1 MTQLALWPSWVS
13 RCCGSPFTS
22 PARRTCPCSATCSLV
37 WLRPWDYDLT
47 SEEFDGLF
55 ISDGPGNPETCEATI
70 RHLHKVTK
78 GRPSLPI
85 VGIFLGHQLLAL
97 TTSAK
102 TAASTGRALVSGQG
116 VATSPRRIAASQ
128 WMPLFTNANDG
139 SNDGSNDFSRRR
151 LPGHGQELPVPLP
164 YHAHMQAPAPALA
177 LAGLGWEVSPS
188 DRRASSTTPAAKPS
202 NAPGAARAVV
212 PHQSQH
218 RDGADLQGLASC
230 ARS

>member
-1 MTQLALWPSWVS
+1 MGCSSATGLATS
-13 RCCGSPFTS
+13 RH
-22 PARRTCPCSATCSLV
+22 ARRRFGTSTKSRRAAPACPSSASS
-37 WLRPWDYDLT
+37 WAT
-47 SEEFDGLF
+47 S
-55 ISDGPGNPETCEATI
+55 
-70 RHLHKVTK
+70 
-78 GRPSLPI
+78 SLPSPR
-85 VGIFLGHQLLAL
+85 VQRPRRQPA
-97 TTSAK
+97 
-102 TAASTGRALVSGQG
+102 

-128 WMPLFTNANDG
+128 WMPRFTNAIHC

-164 YHAHMQAPAPALA
+164 YHAHMQAPAPAHA

-188 DRRASSTTPAAKPS
+188 GRRASSTTPAAKPS
-202 NAPGAARAVV
+202 NAPGAARAAV